1 MTAEQYLEQIEAI
14 DMQINQ
20 DIRRLE
26 QMRSAAAGTKAIRYD
41 TDPVQTSPDG
51 DRLLLDVAKYIE
63 LEKRINAE
71 IDRFIDVKDLI
82 IRQIRGLHTVKNV
95 QFLYLRYVDYM
106 PLEDVSEEM
115 GISYSTVKRIR
126 LNALAEFG
134 DTYQNLKYLT

>member
-26 QMRSAAAGTKAIRYD
+26 QMRSAATGTKAIRYD
-41 TDPVQTSPDG
+41 TDPVQTSPEG
-51 DRLLLDVAKYIE
+51 DRLLLDVAKYVE

-106 PLEDVSEEM
+106 PLEEVCKEM
-115 GISYSTVKRIR
+115 GVSYRQISRIR
-126 LNALAEFG
+126 KGALMEFG
-134 DTYQNLKYLT
+134 GAYQPLRYLT

>member
-1 MTAEQYLEQIEAI
+1 MTAERYLEQIEAI

-26 QMRSAAAGTKAIRYD
+26 QMRSATTGTKAIRYD

-106 PLEDVSEEM
+106 PLEEISEEM
-115 GISYSTVKRIR
+115 GVSYSTVKRIR
-126 LNALAEFG
+126 LSALAEFG

>member
-26 QMRSAAAGTKAIRYD
+26 QMRSAATGTKAIRYD
-41 TDPVQTSPDG
+41 TDPVQTSPEG
-51 DRLLLDVAKYIE
+51 DRLLLDVAKYVE

-82 IRQIRGLHTVKNV
+82 IRQIRGLHIVKNV

-106 PLEDVSEEM
+106 PLEEISKEM
-115 GISYSTVKRIR
+115 GMSYSTLMRIR
-126 LNALAEFG
+126 RNALKEFEERYP
-134 DTYQNLKYLT
+134 DRRYLT

>member
-26 QMRSAAAGTKAIRYD
+26 QMHSAAAGTKAIRYD